1 MKIGDKYLIESDGTN
16 VTLYEVIEIK
26 SGKNQGKTRLDPLG
40 YFKNLEGCLKECVRR
55 EINATYLQDLS
66 EVVDKI
72 KELED
77 TLICRG
83 RLEVK
88 NSECDG
94 LV

>member
-1 MKIGDKYLIESDGTN
+1 MKIGDKYLIESDGVN

-26 SGKNQGKTRLDPLG
+26 SGKNQGKTRQEPLG
-40 YFKNLEGCLKECVRR
+40 YFKNLECCLKECIRR
-55 EINATYLQDLS
+55 EINSTYLQDLT

-77 TLICRG
+77 KLICRG
-83 RLEVK
+83 CLEVK
-88 NSECDG
+88 NSECDE